1 MRWRPASPSAH
12 PSTTTRATAGGV
24 ELGASD
30 DGDDTAAEVLGD
42 DVLAAP
48 CSPPM
53 QPASV
58 NAATTAARSGR
69 AATARPGRAGV
80 GRDHADEPS
89 TADRADR
96 SGTWIR
102 RIAAGSTR
110 SSREICRPSADREG
124 MHERPGVRDDDRR
137 PADREEV
144 APGRCD
150 PCPQRSV
157 RLTARPVDL
166 EVASRE
172 GGSHVWRQR
181 LQLVERPALGDPD
194 VGLAPPLIEL
204 ALLRVAAASTMADA
218 VATARRDGLDT
229 TRTSDGSSRLSDAAS
244 RRASA
249 RPVGDSG
256 GSLDPAVADARPRR
270 RCMPHEDDLG
280 HRQATVLGSAGPATP
295 ALSKVAIPSRMATAA
310 STSDMASAAP
320 VPSPSRRSSSS
331 SGRSPRRSRTTA

>member
-1 MRWRPASPSAH
+1 MRWRPASPSAT
-12 PSTTTRATAGGV
+12 SVNDDEGDGWRVG
-24 ELGASD
+24 LGASD
-30 DGDDTAAEVLGD
+30 DGEDTAAEVLGD

-80 GRDHADEPS
+80 GGITPTSLARPTGPTALAPGSGASRPVPPGHPRDLPALAH
-89 TADRADR
+89 
-96 SGTWIR
+96 
-102 RIAAGSTR
+102 
-110 SSREICRPSADREG
+110 REG

-144 APGRCD
+144 GPGCCG

-181 LQLVERPALGDPD
+181 LQLIERPALGDPD
-194 VGLAPPLIEL
+194 VGLSPPLVEF
-204 ALLRVAAASTMADA
+204 RSCDRAASTMADA
-218 VATARRDGLDT
+218 VATSATRRARHDAKVGRSVARLSTPRVGVPRRDRSVT
-229 TRTSDGSSRLSDAAS
+229 
-244 RRASA
+244 
-249 RPVGDSG
+249 
-256 GSLDPAVADARPRR
+256 VADR
-270 RCMPHEDDLG
+270 
-280 HRQATVLGSAGPATP
+280 
-295 ALSKVAIPSRMATAA
+295 
-310 STSDMASAAP
+310 
-320 VPSPSRRSSSS
+320 
-331 SGRSPRRSRTTA
+331 